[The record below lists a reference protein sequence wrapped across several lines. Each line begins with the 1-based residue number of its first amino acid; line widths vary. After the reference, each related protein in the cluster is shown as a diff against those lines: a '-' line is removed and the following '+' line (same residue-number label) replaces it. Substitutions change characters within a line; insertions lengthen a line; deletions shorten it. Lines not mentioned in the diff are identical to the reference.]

1 MKTIIKRCIFATLTT
16 SLMLALMILPVFA
29 QEEGTPETFDDKE
42 LSGWETSPEVAVTE
56 GTLSIGAGNTAMKIG
71 DYFNFEIQFDMK
83 ITGNDGVFFFRY
95 CMGEGEDYALIFFPE
110 RIVIEKVSDG
120 SPRELASTEWE
131 GFSGDWTSVELTYS
145 NLQHTLMID
154 EQATLNAE
162 EDGDPHQGG
171 PVGFFVEGGLNANFD
186 NFLIKPIE
194 GAQTPAGS
202 PEQEAALIET
212 APTVAPTQTSALES
226 LLAQFT
232 ASRGDPLELTTAAV
246 NLVLSTLFAYI
257 LSRVYIHWGSAL
269 SNRRRFAANFI
280 LITVTTTFIIL
291 VVRSSIALSLGL
303 VGALSI
309 VRFRAA
315 IKEPEEL
322 AYLFF
327 AIGIGIGLGDN
338 QRLITVLS
346 LALIILVIAIAR
358 LMRGR
363 AVDFNLHLTIASSN
377 PGKVDLEAV
386 GEILRAH
393 TVQSRLMRTDENKS
407 SLEAAYLVEFRDE
420 AQFLAARKALQG
432 LSDGIEI
439 TFLDNKGIG

>member
-1 MKTIIKRCIFATLTT
+1 MKMKIKNIMY
-16 SLMLALMILPVFA
+16 SALSTCLILGLVVMPVWA
-29 QEEGTPETFDDKE
+29 QEEGTPETFDDNE
-42 LSGWETSPEVAVTE
+42 LSGWETSPEAVVTD
-56 GTLSIGAGNTAMKIG
+56 GTLSIGPGNTAMKIG
-71 DYFNFEIQFDMK
+71 EYFNFEAQFDMK
-83 ITGNDGVFFFRY
+83 MTGSDGIFFFRY
-95 CMGEGEDYALIFFPE
+95 CMGDGNDYALLFFPE
-110 RIVIEKVSDG
+110 RIVIEKISDG
-120 SPRELASTEWE
+120 NPSELASTEWG
-131 GFSGDWTSVELTYS
+131 GFSGEWTSVELTYS
-145 NLQHTLMID
+145 NLQHSLVID
-154 EQATLNAE
+154 GQATLSAE
-162 EDGDPHQGG
+162 EDGEPHQGG

-186 NFLIKPIE
+186 NFLLKPIE
-194 GAQTPAGS
+194 GAQPPTES
-202 PEQEAALIET
+202 PEQGEVMIET
-212 APTVAPTQTSALES
+212 APTTAPTQSSTLES
-226 LLAQFT
+226 FLAQFS
-232 ASRGDPLELTTAAV
+232 ANRGDPLELTTAAI
-246 NLVLSTLFAYI
+246 NLILSALFAYI

-346 LALIILVIAIAR
+346 LSLIILAIAIAR

-363 AVDFNLHLTIASSN
+363 AIDFNLHLTVVSSN

-386 GEILRAH
+386 SDTLRTNA
-393 TVQSRLMRTDENKS
+393 VQSRLMRTDENKS
-407 SLEAAYLVEFRDE
+407 SLEASYLVEFRNE

-432 LSDGIEI
+432 LSDSIEI